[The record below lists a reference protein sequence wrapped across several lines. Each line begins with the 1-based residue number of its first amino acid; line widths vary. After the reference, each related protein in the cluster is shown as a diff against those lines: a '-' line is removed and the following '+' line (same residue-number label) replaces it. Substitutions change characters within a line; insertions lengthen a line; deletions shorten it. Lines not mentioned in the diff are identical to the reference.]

1 MVLRSPQPFAPSPPQ
16 PPAICPQPTPPPS
29 PSCPFLQ
36 LAPLTALKGLALLN
50 LSKCGLEGL
59 PAEVATLPAL
69 HTLLLSGNQLRDL
82 PQEGSYLAY
91 LESVDLSLNK

>member
-1 MVLRSPQPFAPSPPQ
+1 
-16 PPAICPQPTPPPS
+16 
-29 PSCPFLQ
+29 
-36 LAPLTALKGLALLN
+36 LLN

-82 PQEGSYLAY
+82 PQEGSYLAC